1 MLTSIYLNYAL
12 PNGTVINPTSMLTDV
27 MVQLSNDQGQF
38 YSSPRLTS
46 STGLT
51 GLTLDTPI
59 DVSSLHQMDL
69 WYDDLLGNQYDII
82 WR

>member
-1 MLTSIYLNYAL
+1 
-12 PNGTVINPTSMLTDV
+12 MLTDV